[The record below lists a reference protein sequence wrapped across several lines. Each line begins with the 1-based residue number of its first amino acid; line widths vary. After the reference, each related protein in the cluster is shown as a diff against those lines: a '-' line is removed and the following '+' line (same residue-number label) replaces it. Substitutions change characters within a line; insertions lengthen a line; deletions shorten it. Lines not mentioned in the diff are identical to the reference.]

1 MKPCFLPADIL
12 LPRESVDLTRWAVV
26 ACDQFTSRQ
35 DYWTETEHLVG
46 DVPSTLR
53 LVYPEI
59 YLSQGDKRIL
69 AIHAAMR
76 KYLEEGVLKT
86 AVTNGFVFVRRT
98 TKSGT
103 RLGLVGK
110 LDLEQYEY
118 KRGKKVPVRA
128 TEGTI
133 LSRIP
138 PRMRIREN
146 ALIESPHIMMLLD
159 DPAMCLIEPLEMEDL
174 PKLYDITLMQGG
186 GRLEGF
192 AVEGERAKQV
202 AKLSADMQAAAKG
215 GFFLAAGDGNHSLAT
230 AKACWEER
238 KKTLSSVEWETH
250 PARFALV
257 ELVNLHSPALIFEP
271 IHRVI
276 FGAAA
281 DELVAGFDAYLASL
295 GMAIVPGEEVV
306 FVGKDG
312 EMGFD
317 IAGRGERLPL
327 DLAQGFLDEW
337 LERHENE
344 RIDYVHDANEVRTHC
359 CVEKAAGVLFQSIP
373 KEGFFAAVR
382 AGGALPRKTFSMGEG
397 CEKRYYMECRRILPE
412 EE

>member
-1 MKPCFLPADIL
+1 MTPCFLPADIL
-12 LPRESVDLTRWAVV
+12 LPRESEDLSRWAVV
-26 ACDQFTSRQ
+26 ACDQFTSRP
-35 DYWTETEHLVG
+35 DYWAETERLAG
-46 DVPSTLR
+46 DAPSTLR
-53 LVYPEI
+53 IIYPEI
-59 YLSQGDKRIL
+59 YLSQGEKRIP

-76 KYLEEGVLKT
+76 KYLVDGVLET
-86 AVTNGFVFVRRT
+86 AVENGFVLVRRT
-98 TKSGT
+98 TESGA

-118 KRGKKVPVRA
+118 KRGKKSPVRA

-138 PRMRIREN
+138 PRMRIREG
-146 ALIESPHIMMLLD
+146 APIESPHIMMLLD
-159 DPAMCLIEPLEMEDL
+159 DPAMRLIEPLEKENL
-174 PKLYDITLMQGG
+174 PKLYDVRLMQGG

-192 AVEGERAKQV
+192 AVCGESARKT
-202 AKLSADMQAAAKG
+202 AKLAGEMQAAAKG

-230 AKACWEER
+230 AKACWDALKETLSPEER
-238 KKTLSSVEWETH
+238 ETH
-250 PARFALV
+250 PARYALV
-257 ELVNLHSPALIFEP
+257 ELVNLHSPALVFKP

-276 FGAAA
+276 FGADA
-281 DELVAGFDAYLASL
+281 DELVAGFDAFLAGL
-295 GMAIVPGEEVV
+295 GMAVVPGEEVV
-306 FVGKDG
+306 FVGKDA

-327 DLAQGFLDEW
+327 DLAQRFLDEW

-344 RIDYVHDANEVRTHC
+344 TIDYVHDADEVRAHC
-359 CVEKAAGVLFQSIP
+359 RGEKAAGVLLQAIP

-397 CEKRYYMECRRILPE
+397 HEKRYYMECRRILPE
-412 EE
+412 E